1 MNKIKF
7 RRGSLNNKKN
17 IDIEDGEP
25 IYLTD
30 TKRLYVSNDDVA
42 INNVYVGTQEPN
54 DPGINVWINPEGINN
69 VVDMIYPIGS
79 IYLSVNNVNPSSV
92 FGGTWEAW
100 GSGKVPVGV
109 DTTQTEFNTVEKTGG
124 EKEHKLTIEQIPE
137 HDHPIPQNFGTPAQ
151 SSTDY
156 TENEIKTLAA
166 TKDASYLTRTGK
178 TGVRGG
184 GKAHNNLQPYITCY
198 MWKRIG

>member
-54 DPGINVWINPEGINN
+54 DPGINVWINPQGINN
-69 VVDMIYPIGS
+69 VVDIIYPIGS

-124 EKEHKLTIEQIPE
+124 
-137 HDHPIPQNFGTPAQ
+137 D
-151 SSTDY
+151 
-156 TENEIKTLAA
+156 
-166 TKDASYLTRTGK
+166 
-178 TGVRGG
+178 
-184 GKAHNNLQPYITCY
+184 
-198 MWKRIG
+198 

>member
-30 TKRLYVSNDDVA
+30 TKRLYVSNEDVA

-79 IYLSVNNVNPSSV
+79 IYLSVNNVNPSSI
-92 FGGTWEAW
+92 FGGSWESF
-100 GSGKVPVGV
+100 GTGRTLVGV
-109 DTTQTEFNTVEKTGG
+109 DTSQTEFNTVEKTGG
-124 EKEHKLTIEQIPE
+124 EKTHTLTTNELAAHYHGFQGGAALFTQPDQGVKGLGSGPYWVEGVGAIP
-137 HDHPIPQNFGTPAQ
+137 IT
-151 SSTDY
+151 STD
-156 TENEIKTLAA
+156 
-166 TKDASYLTRTGK
+166 
-178 TGVRGG
+178 GG
-184 GKAHNNLQPYITCY
+184 ANQPHNNLQPYITCY
-198 MWKRIG
+198 MWKRVG

>member
-17 IDIEDGEP
+17 IDIEEGEP

-30 TKRLYVSNDDVA
+30 TKRLYMSNEDVA

-79 IYLSVNNVNPSSV
+79 IYLSVNNVNPSSI
-92 FGGTWEAW
+92 FGGSWESF
-100 GSGKVPVGV
+100 GTGRTLVGV
-109 DTTQTEFNTVEKTGG
+109 DTSQTEFNTVEKTGG
-124 EKEHKLTIEQIPE
+124 SKYLQEHR
-137 HDHPIPQNFGTPAQ
+137 HN
-151 SSTDY
+151 
-156 TENEIKTLAA
+156 
-166 TKDASYLTRTGK
+166 YLTT
-178 TGVRGG
+178 TLTYNDYIAGG
-184 GKAHNNLQPYITCY
+184 EVVAIPKGSTNKAIYKISDAPDVPYANAGNLQPYITVY
-198 MWKRIG
+198 MWKRVG